1 MYFIDQYINET
12 MINTFKNFT
21 KKKLA
26 GLLLILVIIIA
37 FGFGGFGGGFNPGN
51 QNNIAKINNKNISTQ
66 DFMDYLNQS
75 GLSQQV
81 IKENIDKNILEELL
95 STLVSTTLLQLEIKD
110 LNLTISERALIE
122 RIKKNKNFQD
132 ENEKF
137 QRTLYEKFLLT
148 NNTNAPLYEIKLKK
162 NILQKQLFT
171 YLNGGTRSPTFLINK
186 HYKEENNKLD
196 IDYIN
201 LDKFY
206 KKTNQFTNQ
215 EIQIF
220 VSENADKLKQDYIDF
235 SYAIITPKNI
245 TGLEEFNQEFFDMI
259 DNIENKISKNIEFKT
274 IVNELKIVPTIKKD
288 YIKLENKK
296 TIENKIY
303 NSRINKTEILEEKG
317 TFIFYHIDKI
327 NNKLPSLDNNE
338 FKKQIK
344 NLLFQKEKFEFNKK
358 ILDQITKKK
367 FDQLSFDNLG
377 KSEIKSIKLNS
388 IKDDKKFEINSVELL
403 YSLPINTFTL
413 VADTKN
419 NVFVAKIIDYEE
431 QNILQNSDEFNQ
443 ITIEANAKDKNIL
456 LKSYDFLLNDKYKV
470 VINQKTLDR
479 VKNYFR

>member
-1 MYFIDQYINET
+1 

-148 NNTNAPLYEIKLKK
+148 NSTNAPLYEIRLKK

-171 YLNGGTRSPTFLINK
+171 YLNGGTRSPAFLINK

-206 KKTNQFTNQ
+206 KKTNQFTDQ

-220 VSENADKLKQDYIDF
+220 VNENADKLKQDYIDF

-259 DNIENKISKNIEFKT
+259 DNIENKISKNVEFKT
-274 IVNELKIVPTIKKD
+274 IVNELKIIPTIKKD
-288 YIKLENKK
+288 YIKLENKE

-344 NLLFQKEKFEFNKK
+344 NLLFQKEKFEFNKN

-388 IKDDKKFEINSVELL
+388 IKDDKKFEINSVEIL